1 VKSYQAQRVE
11 AREIS
16 RSADTAYESPVRREP
31 QEARAQTDQDVY
43 ADSLDIPLNYGGVMD
58 AVRDAVRANL

>member
-1 VKSYQAQRVE
+1 MKSYLAQRVE
-11 AREIS
+11 ARDN
-16 RSADTAYESPVRREP
+16 RSADTAYESPMRREP